1 MNKLYVSLLISAG
14 IILAITI
21 LVYII
26 LPQMN
31 YTVPRLFI
39 LLPALS
45 LSMMSSLAILTKQ
58 YVKKDKPMEVGE
70 ILGIRMLFL
79 LPFVGLLIAGILMNR
94 NNIALFVILFV
105 IYYLVFA
112 VIETRTLIKL
122 TKKEI

>member
-1 MNKLYVSLLISAG
+1 
-14 IILAITI
+14 
-21 LVYII
+21 
-26 LPQMN
+26 MN

-39 LLPALS
+39 LLPTLS
-45 LSMMSSLAILTKQ
+45 ISMMSSLAILTKQ

-70 ILGIRMLFL
+70 ILGVRMLFL